1 MTTHEASQRVEQ
13 LRNALEK
20 HNHSYYVL
28 ANPSISDF
36 EYDALMQELMM
47 LEEQFPEL
55 QDPSSPSQRV
65 GSDLSEEF
73 VQVNHR
79 YPMLSLG
86 NTYSEEEVRDFDQRV
101 RKLLNGEEPEYVCEL
116 KFDGTAI
123 NLIYKNGILV
133 QAVTRG
139 DGVKGDDVTAN
150 VKTIRSIPLKLND
163 HDFPADFE
171 MRGEIIL
178 THNAFQKMNEARVAK
193 GEQLFANPRNAA
205 AGTLKLQNSAE
216 VARRGLDCF
225 LYYVLGEEL
234 PYESHYENLKKANE
248 WGFKISEFSK
258 KCRSIEEIFQFIEHW
273 DTARKELP
281 FDTDGVVL
289 KVNSYAQQETLGFTA
304 KIPRWAIAYKFK
316 AEQAFTR
323 LVSVDFQVGR
333 TGAVT
338 PVANLEPVFLAGT
351 TVKRASLHN
360 QDQIKILDLHNGDM
374 VIVEKGGEIIP
385 KIVGVDVKQRPL
397 NSAPVAFLTSCPEC
411 GSELFRPE
419 YEARHFCPNDQGCP
433 PQIVGRMVHFISRDA
448 MNIDGMGEETIELL
462 YRQGLALTPADLY
475 DLMLEQLLPLDRMAA
490 KSASNIITSL
500 EASKEVPFTRVLF
513 ALGIRY
519 VGKTTAKKLA
529 EHFRTIEALE
539 RASFEE
545 LTAVDEVGER
555 IAGSIQR
562 FFADERAINLV
573 ARLKNAG
580 LSMNLPQKSSQT
592 ISEKLKGF
600 TFVISGTFPD
610 ISRDDLKELIEQ
622 HGGKILAAVSGNL
635 NYLVA
640 GEKIGPAKL
649 KKANELGVNIISIEE
664 LYTMFK

>member
-1 MTTHEASQRVEQ
+1 MTIQEARQRVEQ

-20 HNHSYYVL
+20 HNNSYYVL

-36 EYDALMQELMM
+36 EYDALMRELMV

-55 QDPSSPSQRV
+55 QDASSPSQRV

-73 VQVNHR
+73 VQVDHR

-101 RKLLNGEEPEYVCEL
+101 RKLLNGEEPEYICEL

-150 VKTIRSIPLKLND
+150 VKTIRSIPLKLTGN
-163 HDFPADFE
+163 DFPAEFE

-178 THNAFQKMNEARVAK
+178 THKAFQKMNETRAAK

-216 VARRGLDCF
+216 VARRGLDCY

-234 PYESHYENLKKANE
+234 PYESHYENLKKAKE

-273 DTARKELP
+273 DSARKELP

-316 AEQAFTR
+316 AEQAYTR

-360 QDQIKILDLHNGDM
+360 QDQIQLLDLHLGDM
-374 VIVEKGGEIIP
+374 VAVEKGGEIIP
-385 KIVGVDVKQRPL
+385 KIVGVDIKQRPVG
-397 NSAPVAFLTSCPEC
+397 SAAITFLSRCPEC

-419 YEARHFCPNDQGCP
+419 DEARHFCPNDQGCP

-448 MNIDGMGEETIELL
+448 MNIDGLGEETIELL

-475 DLMLEQLLPLDRMAA
+475 DLTLEQLLPLDRMGA
-490 KSASNIITSL
+490 KSASNIISSI
-500 EASKEVPFTRVLF
+500 EASKSVSFSRVLF

-519 VGKTTAKKLA
+519 VGKTTAKKLT

-539 RASFEE
+539 SASLDE
-545 LTAVDEVGER
+545 LITVEEVGAR
-555 IAGSIQR
+555 IAGSVQK

-573 ARLKNAG
+573 ERLKNAG
-580 LSMNLPQKSSQT
+580 LSMYLPQKSAQT

-622 HGGKILAAVSGNL
+622 HGGKMLAAVSGNL

-649 KKANELGVNIISIEE
+649 KKANDLGVNIISKDE
-664 LYTMFK
+664 LYNMFK

>member
-1 MTTHEASQRVEQ
+1 MTIQEARQRVEQ
-13 LRNALEK
+13 LCNALDK
-20 HNHSYYVL
+20 HNYSYYVL

-36 EYDALMQELMM
+36 EYDTLMRELQDIEAL
-47 LEEQFPEL
+47 FPEL
-55 QDPSSPSQRV
+55 QNASSPSQRV
-65 GSDLSEEF
+65 GSDISEEF
-73 VQVNHR
+73 TQVEHR

-86 NTYSEEEVRDFDQRV
+86 NTYSEEEVREFDQRV
-101 RKLLNGEEPEYVCEL
+101 RKLLAGEEPEYICEL

-123 NLIYKNGILV
+123 NLIYKNGVLV

-139 DGVKGDDVTAN
+139 DGIKGDDVTAN
-150 VKTIRSIPLKLND
+150 VKTIRSIPLKLHGN
-163 HDFPADFE
+163 DFPSDFE

-178 THNAFQKMNEARVAK
+178 THKAFEKMNDTRASK
-193 GEQLFANPRNAA
+193 GEPLFANPRNAA

-216 VARRGLDCF
+216 VARRGLDCY
-225 LYYVLGEEL
+225 LYYALGDEL
-234 PYESHYENLKKANE
+234 PYESHHENLIKAKE

-258 KCRSIEEIFQFIEHW
+258 KCSSVDEVFEFIHHW
-273 DTARKELP
+273 DTARKALP

-289 KVNSYAQQETLGFTA
+289 KVNSYAQQESLGFTA

-323 LVSVDFQVGR
+323 LLSVDFQVGR

-338 PVANLEPVFLAGT
+338 PVANLEPVYLAGT

-360 QDQIKILDLHNGDM
+360 KDQIQLLDLHMGDM

-385 KIVGVDVKQRPL
+385 KIVGVDIKQRPL
-397 NSAPVAFLTSCPEC
+397 QAAPVEFLTHCPEC

-419 YEARHFCPNDQGCP
+419 DEARHFCPNDQGCP

-448 MNIDGMGEETIELL
+448 MNIDGLGEETIELL
-462 YRQGLALTPADLY
+462 YRQGLASTPADLY
-475 DLMLEQLLPLDRMAA
+475 DLKLEHLLPLDRMGA
-490 KSASNIITSL
+490 KSASNIVSSIET
-500 EASKEVPFTRVLF
+500 SKEVPFSRVLF

-539 RASFEE
+539 SASFEE

-562 FFADERAINLV
+562 FFSDLRAINLV
-573 ARLKNAG
+573 ERLKKAN
-580 LSMNLPQKSSQT
+580 LCMLLPQKSSQA

-610 ISRDDLKELIEQ
+610 ISRDSLKEIIEQ
-622 HGGKILAAVSGNL
+622 HGGKMLAAVSGNL

-649 KKANELGVNIISIEE
+649 KKANDLGVNIISKEE
-664 LYTMFK
+664 LYNMFK

>member
-1 MTTHEASQRVEQ
+1 MTILEARQRVEQ
-13 LRNALEK
+13 LRNALDK
-20 HNHSYYVL
+20 HNYSYYVL
-28 ANPSISDF
+28 AEPSISDF
-36 EYDALMQELMM
+36 EYDSLMRELMS
-47 LEEQFPEL
+47 LEGQFPEL
-55 QDPSSPSQRV
+55 QDASSPSLRV
-65 GSDLSEEF
+65 GSDISSEF

-86 NTYSEEEVRDFDQRV
+86 NTYSEEELFDFDQRV
-101 RKLLNGEEPEYVCEL
+101 RKLLAGEEPQYICEL

-123 NLIYKNGILV
+123 NLIYKDGLLV

-150 VKTIRSIPLKLND
+150 VKTIRSIPLKLTGS
-163 HDFPADFE
+163 DFPSDFE

-178 THNAFQKMNEARVAK
+178 THAAFQKMNDTRASK
-193 GEQLFANPRNAA
+193 GEALFANPRNAA

-225 LYYVLGEEL
+225 LYYTLGEEL
-234 PYESHYENLKKANE
+234 PYELHYENLIKAKT
-248 WGFKISEFSK
+248 WGFKISEFSR
-258 KCRSIEEIFQFIEHW
+258 KCHTMQQVFEFIHHW
-273 DTARKELP
+273 DKARFDLP
-281 FDTDGVVL
+281 FDTDGVVV

-304 KIPRWAIAYKFK
+304 KTPRWAIAYKYK
-316 AEQAFTR
+316 AEQGYTR

-338 PVANLEPVFLAGT
+338 PVANLEPVYLGGT

-360 QDQIKILDLHNGDM
+360 QDQIQLLDLHTGDM

-385 KIVGVDVKQRPL
+385 KIVGVDIAQRPL
-397 NSAPVAFLTSCPEC
+397 HTAPVVFLSHCPEC

-419 YEARHFCPNDQGCP
+419 DEARHFCPNDQGCP

-448 MNIDGMGEETIELL
+448 MNIDGMGEETIDLL
-462 YRQGLALTPADLY
+462 YRQGLATTPADLY
-475 DLMLEQLLPLDRMAA
+475 DLQLQQLLPLDRMAA
-490 KSASNIITSL
+490 KSASNIIASI
-500 EASKEVPFTRVLF
+500 EASKEVSFSRVLF

-539 RASFEE
+539 TATFDE
-545 LTAVDEVGER
+545 LKAVDEVGER

-562 FFADERAINLV
+562 FFGDNRAINLV
-573 ARLKNAG
+573 ERLKKAG
-580 LSMNLPQKSSQT
+580 LNMFLPQKN
-592 ISEKLKGF
+592 SEGLSENLKGY
-600 TFVISGTFPD
+600 TFVISGTFAD
-610 ISRDDLKELIEQ
+610 ISREDLKELIEQ
-622 HGGKILAAVSGNL
+622 HGGKNLAAVSGNL

-640 GEKIGPAKL
+640 GDKIGPAKL
-649 KKANELGVNIISIEE
+649 KKASELGVNIITIDE
-664 LYTMFK
+664 LYSMLK

>member
-1 MTTHEASQRVEQ
+1 MTIAEASQRVEQ
-13 LRNALEK
+13 LRNAIEK
-20 HNHSYYVL
+20 HNNSYYVL

-36 EYDALMQELMM
+36 EYDALMRELMA

-55 QDPSSPSQRV
+55 QDASSPSQRV

-73 VQVNHR
+73 VQVDHH

-101 RKLLNGEEPEYVCEL
+101 RKLLDGEEPEYICEL

-139 DGVKGDDVTAN
+139 DGIKGDDVTAN
-150 VKTIRSIPLKLND
+150 VKTIRSIPLKLTGN
-163 HDFPADFE
+163 DFPAEFE

-178 THNAFQKMNEARVAK
+178 THKAFQKMNETRAAK

-216 VARRGLDCF
+216 VARRGLDCY

-234 PYESHYENLKKANE
+234 PYESHYENLKKAKE

-316 AEQAFTR
+316 AEQAYTR

-360 QDQIKILDLHNGDM
+360 QDQIQLLDLHMGDM
-374 VIVEKGGEIIP
+374 VAVEKGGEIIP
-385 KIVGVDVKQRPL
+385 KIVGVDIKQRPL
-397 NSAPVAFLTSCPEC
+397 SSSPIAFLTRCPEC

-419 YEARHFCPNDQGCP
+419 DEARHFCPNDQGCP

-448 MNIDGMGEETIELL
+448 MNIDGLGEETIELL

-475 DLMLEQLLPLDRMAA
+475 DLTLEQLLPLDRMGA
-490 KSASNIITSL
+490 KSASNIISSI
-500 EASKEVPFTRVLF
+500 EASKEVSFSRVLF

-539 RASFEE
+539 SASLDE
-545 LTAVDEVGER
+545 LITVEEVGAR
-555 IAGSIQR
+555 IAGSVQK
-562 FFADERAINLV
+562 FFADERAINLME
-573 ARLKNAG
+573 RLKNAG
-580 LSMNLPQKSSQT
+580 LSMYLPQKSAQT
-592 ISEKLKGF
+592 ISEKLKGL

-610 ISRDDLKELIEQ
+610 ISRDDIKELIEQ
-622 HGGKILAAVSGNL
+622 HGGKMLAAVSGNL

-649 KKANELGVNIISIEE
+649 KKANDLGVNIISKDE
-664 LYTMFK
+664 LYNMFK

>member
-1 MTTHEASQRVEQ
+1 MTIHEASQRVEQ

-36 EYDALMQELMM
+36 EYDALMQELMR
-47 LEEQFPEL
+47 LEVQFPEL
-55 QDPSSPSQRV
+55 YDSSSPSQRV
-65 GSDLSEEF
+65 GSDISEEF

-101 RKLLNGEEPEYVCEL
+101 RKLLDGEVPEYICEL

-150 VKTIRSIPLKLND
+150 VKTIRSIPLKLNGP
-163 HDFPADFE
+163 DFPAEFE

-178 THNAFQKMNEARVAK
+178 THKAFQKMNETRAAK
-193 GEQLFANPRNAA
+193 GEPLFANPRNAA

-234 PYESHYENLKKANE
+234 PYESHYENLKKAKA

-258 KCRSIEEIFQFIEHW
+258 KCRSVEEIFEFIHYW

-360 QDQIKILDLHNGDM
+360 QDQIKILDLHMGDM

-385 KIVGVDVKQRPL
+385 KIVGVDIKQRPL
-397 NSAPVAFLTSCPEC
+397 NSAPVDFLTMCPEC

-419 YEARHFCPNDQGCP
+419 DEARHFCPNDQGCP

-462 YRQGLALTPADLY
+462 YREGLALTPADLY
-475 DLMLEQLLPLDRMAA
+475 DLRLEQLLPLDRMAA
-490 KSASNIITSL
+490 KSASNIISSIET
-500 EASKEVPFTRVLF
+500 SKEVPFSRVLF

-539 RASFEE
+539 SASFDE
-545 LTAVDEVGER
+545 LKAVDEVGER

-649 KKANELGVNIISIEE
+649 KKANELGVNIISIDE